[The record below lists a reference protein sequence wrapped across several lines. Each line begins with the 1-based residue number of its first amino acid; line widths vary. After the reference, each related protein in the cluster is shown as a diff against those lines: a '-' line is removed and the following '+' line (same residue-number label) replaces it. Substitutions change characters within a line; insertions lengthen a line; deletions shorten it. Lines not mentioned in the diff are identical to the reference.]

1 MKNYSYIEI
10 SDYIENT
17 LYTATPEAKEVMCTN
32 NRFSGKQR
40 DEDEFEF
47 KFEYNVPTK
56 KVRLSLTQIEDLI
69 NFMAIY
75 NDLNPDWKDPTKKLV
90 KAVEIG

>member
-32 NRFSGKQR
+32 
-40 DEDEFEF
+40 
-47 KFEYNVPTK
+47 
-56 KVRLSLTQIEDLI
+56 KVS
-69 NFMAIY
+69 
-75 NDLNPDWKDPTKKLV
+75 
-90 KAVEIG
+90 